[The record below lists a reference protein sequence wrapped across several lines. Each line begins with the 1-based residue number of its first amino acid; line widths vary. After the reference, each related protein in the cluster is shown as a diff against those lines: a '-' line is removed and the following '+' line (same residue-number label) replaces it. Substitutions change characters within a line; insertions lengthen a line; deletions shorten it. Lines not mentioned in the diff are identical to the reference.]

1 MSAPRGRIETMAP
14 ALRSLDRIPFRTA
27 LALGL
32 LLGLVVGALVALA
45 AGTQGLAGAGL
56 AAAGVVAALAA
67 LLAWSGEPLGI
78 WEDELKDL
86 LEMIALPGG
95 TFVMGSPEDEPG
107 RDDDEVQHQVAVSPF
122 LMSRTTVTR
131 GEYRR
136 IMGLDDAP
144 GSGGDEHPVTEVSW
158 LDAVRFCNRL
168 SKEAGRPACYR
179 IWGRTVRWVRDTGG
193 YRLPTE
199 AEWEYAARAG
209 TESRWSF
216 GDDEARLGGFA
227 WFDGNSGGKAHPVA
241 KKEPN
246 PWGLYDMH
254 GNVLEWCWDV
264 FAEYDTGPAADP
276 RGPTTGAW
284 RVLRG
289 GSFWNAPGRL
299 RSAVRYWNGPENR
312 VRLIGFRCVRR
323 PRRQH

>member
-1 MSAPRGRIETMAP
+1 MAP

-32 LLGLVVGALVALA
+32 LLGLGVGFQALA
-45 AGTQGLAGAGL
+45 AGNHGFAGAGL
-56 AAAGVVAALAA
+56 AVAGVVAALAA

-86 LEMIALPGG
+86 LKMIALPGG
-95 TFVMGSPEDEPG
+95 TFVMGSPEDEPER
-107 RDDDEVQHQVAVSPF
+107 RDIEVRHQVTVSPF

-131 GEYRR
+131 GDYKR
-136 IMGLDDAP
+136 IMDLDDAP
-144 GSGGDEHPVTEVSW
+144 GPGRAKHPVTEVTW
-158 LDAVRFCNRL
+158 FDAVRFCNRL
-168 SKEAGRPACYR
+168 SEEAGLEPCYEVENEEVSW
-179 IWGRTVRWVRDTGG
+179 INDSGG

-209 TESRWSF
+209 TEGRWSF
-216 GDDEARLGGFA
+216 GDDQARLGDFA
-227 WFDGNSGGKAHPVA
+227 WFDDNSGNEAHPVA

-276 RGPTTGAW
+276 RGPKSGAL

-289 GSFWNAPGRL
+289 GSYWGGPWGL
-299 RSAVRYWNGPENR
+299 RSADRDGDGPVGRNGG
-312 VRLIGFRCVRR
+312 IGFRCVRR